1 MDSLAIKRLLTAC
14 VCPQSTAQRKSTVRT
29 RHSSRHGSVSTALD
43 LKPVGRPWW
52 ERVDAHFRHR
62 VLRCPCRC
70 RGLGRP
76 RRERVDAQLQLHTHS
91 VSSRLAMLLLPLP
104 VSGCGSSPAGEG
116 GRPFSSSM
124 SSLPLPVSG
133 LGSSPAGEGGRP
145 ISLLLAFSTQSHVV
159 LRRTS
164 FFRSMPIWFRTL
176 SWEIAEIML
185 LPPAGVGVWVVPGGR
200 GWTPTFAIVALFAA
214 PAGVGAWVVPG
225 GRRWT
230 PNGGHKQTNM

>member
-1 MDSLAIKRLLTAC
+1 MDSLAIKRLLAAC
-14 VCPQSTAQRKSTVRT
+14 FCPQSMAQRKSTVRT

-43 LKPVGRPWW
+43 LKPVGRPRW

-116 GRPFSSSM
+116 GRPLSPSLY
-124 SSLPLPVSG
+124 SLPLPVSG

-145 ISLLLAFSTQSHVV
+145 IHVTCQFM
-159 LRRTS
+159 LRTTH
-164 FFRSMPIWFRTL
+164 ILHIL
-176 SWEIAEIML
+176 S
-185 LPPAGVGVWVVPGGR
+185 
-200 GWTPTFAIVALFAA
+200 
-214 PAGVGAWVVPG
+214 
-225 GRRWT
+225 
-230 PNGGHKQTNM
+230 